1 MTNIHV
7 LLCTSHLY
15 PRPPRARDSG
25 DSAGLKCQVLTSDES
40 HGCAGDNSQLLFHIM
55 SASGE
60 PGLLAGILP
69 QNLAPQCWAF
79 NRALKIEKLKAPLI
93 PGPMGSRRYK

>member
-1 MTNIHV
+1 MGAFFVRSKHRTGFMHR
-7 LLCTSHLY
+7 T
-15 PRPPRARDSG
+15 R

-69 QNLAPQCWAF
+69 QIWPRSAGL
-79 NRALKIEKLKAPLI
+79 LTGL
-93 PGPMGSRRYK
+93 